1 MCFELQREGDG
12 LGRILVVEFKD
23 QESLIFDAV
32 MEVLKNHSNFEILES
47 GDETVVSI
55 PGLEIYPERR
65 KIYRDRREIDLTTK
79 EYDLLYLL
87 VVNKGH
93 VLTYAQIY
101 QDVWGEEALG
111 NENNAVKCH
120 IRNLRDKLYAAVPD
134 APFTI
139 RCVREVGYCLEVNPA

>member
-1 MCFELQREGDG
+1 M
-12 LGRILVVEFKD
+12 GRILLIEFKD
-23 QESLIFDAV
+23 QESSVFDAV
-32 MEVLKNHSNFEILES
+32 MDLLKHHSNFEILQS
-47 GDETVVSI
+47 GNETVVTI
-55 PGLEIYPERR
+55 PGLEIYPDRR

-93 VLTYAQIY
+93 VLTYTQIY
-101 QDVWGEEALG
+101 QNVWGEDALG

-134 APFTI
+134 APFAI
-139 RCVREVGYCLEVNPA
+139 RCIREVGYCLEVNTA

>member
-1 MCFELQREGDG
+1 MIVI
-12 LGRILVVEFKD
+12 GRILVAEFKD
-23 QESLIFDAV
+23 QESLVFDAV
-32 MEVLKNHSNFEILES
+32 MEVLKNHPNFEILEPS
-47 GDETVVSI
+47 DETVVSI

-87 VVNKGH
+87 AINKGH

-101 QDVWGEEALG
+101 QDIWGEETLG

-120 IRNLRDKLYAAVPD
+120 IRNLRDKLYAAVAD
-134 APFTI
+134 APFAI
-139 RCVREVGYCLEVNPA
+139 RCIREVGYCLEVNPT